1 MQSLNDKLLND
12 KLFNAVSK
20 GKTGSVEK
28 LLEQGANINSRDK
41 VSKNTVNLQ
50 C

>member
-12 KLFNAVSK
+12 KLFNAVCM

-41 VSKNTVNLQ
+41 VSKNIVKLQ